1 MARGNPYVAQY
12 LPRLLREGHS
22 GASALQT
29 LRDRGFSISTG
40 TFYRLWGETQDQ
52 VARKGSW
59 TDAPLNRVITP
70 DQMGTA
76 TRPNARGPLYH
87 VQIAV
92 EDPET
97 GEIGFHAWSVRSSRP
112 LAHSTILRR
121 AIEGWQLAQDEG
133 GASYMGRSV
142 GALLEDAIMLVGEG
156 E

>member
-22 GASALQT
+22 GASALST
-29 LRDRGFSISTG
+29 LRQRGFSIGTA

-52 VARKGSW
+52 LSRKGKFA
-59 TDAPLNRVITP
+59 DAPLNRVITP
-70 DQMGTA
+70 DLMGRA
-76 TRPNARGPLYH
+76 TRPQARGPLYH

-92 EDPET
+92 EDIGT
-97 GEIGFHAWSVRSSRP
+97 GEIGYHAWSVRSNRP
-112 LAHSTILRR
+112 LAHGTILRQ

-133 GASYMGRSV
+133 GAAYMGRSV